1 MHLYPSL
8 TLELDIAGRLL
19 FPLLGLHLI
28 VFAIRNKERDIS
40 SLLEKIITWGTIIYN
55 VAVGYFLCQCV
66 FPIYYDWEVRLIE
79 WTPVPIGFAF
89 FLLLINTLYLVRYKN
104 KRYENVLFVLSWGL
118 LLLTLYE
125 FVVTKPFEEQ
135 DATTLLREG
144 LLEHAPLVNFVINAV
159 VSLYF
164 ILLVGY
170 RRKWL

>member
-8 TLELDIAGRLL
+8 TLELEIAGKLL

-28 VFAIRNKERDIS
+28 VSAIRNKERDIS
-40 SLLEKIITWGTIIYN
+40 PLLEKIITWITIIYN

-66 FPIYYDWEVRLIE
+66 LPMYYDWDMCLIE
-79 WTPVPIGFAF
+79 WTPVPIFFAF
-89 FLLLINTLYLVRYKN
+89 FLMLFNTLYLVRYKN

-118 LLLTLYE
+118 LLLTLYQ

-135 DATTLLREG
+135 DEATLLKEG
-144 LLEHAPLVNFVINAV
+144 RLEHAPLVKFVINAL
-159 VSLYF
+159 VSVYF

-170 RRKWL
+170 RRK

>member
-1 MHLYPSL
+1 MRLYPSL
-8 TLELDIAGRLL
+8 TLELEIAGRLL
-19 FPLLGLHLI
+19 FLLLVLYLI
-28 VFAIRNKERDIS
+28 AFVIRKKERDFS
-40 SLLEKIITWGTIIYN
+40 PLLEKIITWGIIIYN

-66 FPIYYDWEVRLIE
+66 FPIYYDWDMCFIE

-89 FLLLINTLYLVRYKN
+89 FLMLINTLYLVRYKN

-118 LLLTLYE
+118 LLLTLYQ

-144 LLEHAPLVNFVINAV
+144 LLEHAPLVNFVINAL

>member
-1 MHLYPSL
+1 MLVLYL
-8 TLELDIAGRLL
+8 IA
-19 FPLLGLHLI
+19 F
-28 VFAIRNKERDIS
+28 VIRKKERDFS
-40 SLLEKIITWGTIIYN
+40 PLLEKIITWGIIIYN

-66 FPIYYDWEVRLIE
+66 FPIYYDWDMCLIE
-79 WTPVPIGFAF
+79 WTPGPIGFAF
-89 FLLLINTLYLVRYKN
+89 FLMLFNTLYLVRYKN

-144 LLEHAPLVNFVINAV
+144 LLEHAPLVNFVINAL
-159 VSLYF
+159 VSLYL

>member
-8 TLELDIAGRLL
+8 TLELEIAGRLL

-28 VFAIRNKERDIS
+28 AFVIRKKERDIS
-40 SLLEKIITWGTIIYN
+40 PLLEKIITWGTIIYN

-66 FPIYYDWEVRLIE
+66 FPIYYDWEICLIE
-79 WTPVPIGFAF
+79 WTPVPIFFAF
-89 FLLLINTLYLVRYKN
+89 FLLLFNTLYLVRYKN

-118 LLLTLYE
+118 LLL
-125 FVVTKPFEEQ
+125 TKPFEEQ

-144 LLEHAPLVNFVINAV
+144 LLEHAPLVNFVINAL
-159 VSLYF
+159 VSLYL

>member
-8 TLELDIAGRLL
+8 SLELEIAGKLL

-28 VFAIRNKERDIS
+28 AFVIRKKERDMS
-40 SLLEKIITWGTIIYN
+40 LLLEKIITWGTIIYN

-66 FPIYYDWEVRLIE
+66 FPMHYDWEVRLIE

-89 FLLLINTLYLVRYKN
+89 FLMLINTLYLVRYKN
-104 KRYENVLFVLSWGL
+104 KRYESVLFVLSWGL
-118 LLLTLYE
+118 LLLTLYQ

-144 LLEHAPLVNFVINAV
+144 LLEHAPLVNFVINAL

>member
-8 TLELDIAGRLL
+8 TLELEIAGRILFLL
-19 FPLLGLHLI
+19 LVLHLI
-28 VFAIRNKERDIS
+28 AFVIRNKERDMS
-40 SLLEKIITWGTIIYN
+40 LLLEKIITWGTIIYN

-135 DATTLLREG
+135 DATPLLREG
-144 LLEHAPLVNFVINAV
+144 LLEHAPLANFVINAL
-159 VSLYF
+159 VSLYL